1 MQKGDA
7 CVLISHSGRSR
18 TTVNTA
24 RRAREMGATVI
35 SITNYPY
42 SQLARLSDCVLTTAS
57 FMEHSGEVI
66 TKRISELVLVE
77 SLFISVMLRGGGAYQ
92 TALARSNEALVE
104 NKL

>member
-1 MQKGDA
+1 M
-7 CVLISHSGRSR
+7 
-18 TTVNTA
+18 
-24 RRAREMGATVI
+24 
-35 SITNYPY
+35 
-42 SQLARLSDCVLTTAS
+42 LTTAS

-77 SLFISVMLRGGGAYQ
+77 GLFISVMLRGGGAYQ

>member
-1 MQKGDA
+1 MPN
-7 CVLISHSGRSR
+7 R
-18 TTVNTA
+18 T
-24 RRAREMGATVI
+24 
-35 SITNYPY
+35 SIQV
-42 SQLARLSDCVLTTAS
+42 SL
-57 FMEHSGEVI
+57 HSGEVI